1 MPHFKSNLFTAAGLA
16 ALIVAAPL
24 AAQAVGVTAVVRNN
38 VQVTTVARPVLHKAS
53 VRETIAID
61 NDIVTG
67 GQSMTQ
73 LLLLDKTSFTVG
85 ANSRI
90 RIDRFVYDPR
100 ARQSAVSATVA
111 KGAFR
116 FMSGSA
122 LNKGKERS
130 AINTPVASIGIRG
143 TIVEGVVGA
152 EAIRIARAEAGIP
165 RSITA
170 DPETATLIVLRGPGR
185 NAQGTVR
192 GAIDIT
198 VGNLMIAVEDAG
210 MAVFIPGAGQQP
222 IGPFLLSHRG
232 TVMLHGQLG
241 PRGCRAAFPNG
252 SPIPPPT
259 ASSSVQAAP
268 TAALAVRC
276 STDRG
281 EAAAPFPFPPIPLN
295 GRDAAQRARHH
306 RNRQPRR
313 GLGHAEAV
321 PALPVAARSSRAAG
335 ADRAGAGAGGDFQ
348 AGPAVDGLALWPR
361 DRPDGAGDGK
371 RGRSGGGACCC
382 LRGGAVWR
390 RAVRQPA
397 QHGVRA
403 RRPGCDAAAGGER
416 LRPPPSRCRCASTS
430 IAAPGQ

>member
-1 MPHFKSNLFTAAGLA
+1 MAHFKSNLFTAAGLA
-16 ALIVAAPL
+16 ALIAAAPL

-53 VRETIAID
+53 VRETIAIG

-152 EAIRIARAEAGIP
+152 EAIRIARAEAGIA
-165 RSITA
+165 RAIAA

-185 NAQGTVR
+185 NAQGAAH

-198 VGNLMIAVEDAG
+198 VGSLTIPVEDAG
-210 MAVFIPGAGQQP
+210 MAVFIPGDGQQP
-222 IGPFLLSHRG
+222 IGPFPLSHRG
-232 TVMLHGQLG
+232 TVMLRGQLG
-241 PRGCRAAFPNG
+241 PRPLPG
-252 SPIPPPT
+252 SAPEWQSDPT
-259 ASSSVQAAP
+259 
-268 TAALAVRC
+268 
-276 STDRG
+276 TDREFECSG
-281 EAAAPFPFPPIPLN
+281 SAD
-295 GRDAAQRARHH
+295 GSS
-306 RNRQPRR
+306 
-313 GLGHAEAV
+313 GC
-321 PALPVAARSSRAAG
+321 PVL
-335 ADRAGAGAGGDFQ
+335 D
-348 AGPAVDGLALWPR
+348 
-361 DRPDGAGDGK
+361 
-371 RGRSGGGACCC
+371 
-382 LRGGAVWR
+382 
-390 RAVRQPA
+390 
-397 QHGVRA
+397 
-403 RRPGCDAAAGGER
+403 
-416 LRPPPSRCRCASTS
+416 
-430 IAAPGQ
+430 